1 MKPIYTTIPVM
12 LIKYALVN
20 RKVNH
25 LMLFVYFKYI
35 ASGHIKYDN
44 DNVKAWATD
53 INMSERWV
61 KDALKWMVRN
71 KWITVNSKKR
81 SYRIISYKQ
90 LCEKLKINSMSAT
103 IYEPDDFSEFKEF
116 CCAVVITYYIK
127 LKNYMDKKK
136 SQSVSSLTDTSSS
149 WYFYSR
155 GFCAMPITYLAKC
168 LGVCNSTANK
178 FKKCAINSRLIDVK
192 KHFRP
197 LYGSN
202 GKRLGIEHLNYVK
215 MTYPSKAGRIRT
227 NGKYLSLVEADI
239 MKSEIYTKRKRNK
252 H

>member
-35 ASGHIKYDN
+35 ASGHIKYNN
-44 DNVKAWATD
+44 DNIKVWATD

-61 KDALKWMVRN
+61 KDALKWMLKNR
-71 KWITVNSKKR
+71 WITVNSKRK

-90 LCEKLKINSMSAT
+90 LCEKLKINSTSAT

-116 CCAVVITYYIK
+116 CCAVVITYFIK

-149 WYFYSR
+149 WYFYSK
-155 GFCAMPITYLAKC
+155 GFCSMPISYLAKC
-168 LGVCNSTANK
+168 IGVSNSTANN
-178 FKKCAINSRLIDVK
+178 FKQYAINSGFIDVR
-192 KHFRP
+192 KHFKP
-197 LYGSN
+197 LYGSD
-202 GKRLGIEHLNYVK
+202 GERLGIEHLTYAK
-215 MTYPSKAGRIRT
+215 KAYPSKSGRIRT